1 MLVGLF
7 QCRHH
12 GRLLR
17 ARRPG
22 DRILRHAQLRH
33 EGPHLDIDLAPVAE
47 RQSPFSVRAT
57 LSLLESGGRPVIRS
71 IERIYWPAP
80 LLVGVRPLFQGDYA
94 REGSQAAFEVVR
106 ASRDGKLHGAS
117 LPARLFREN
126 RDYYWRFDDQ
136 RGWHS
141 GFTETDELVA
151 TRSVSVPAGG
161 RGKLEVPVK
170 YGRYRLEI
178 ADPETGK
185 TLKYRFYAGW
195 SARNDEDQGI
205 RPDRVAL
212 KLDKPAYRDGDT
224 AKLTI
229 TPPHGGQA
237 LISVEAD
244 RTLWTQRIAMPDGG
258 TTVDIPLDKA
268 WRRHDLYVS
277 VMVLRP
283 GSAGEKVTPARARNS
298 RNCLIS
304 CLGHVELLCGWCMKN
319 SKRFNTMRKRAP
331 CADSIVAPRCDS
343 SDSTSRQ

>member
-1 MLVGLF
+1 
-7 QCRHH
+7 
-12 GRLLR
+12 
-17 ARRPG
+17 
-22 DRILRHAQLRH
+22 
-33 EGPHLDIDLAPVAE
+33 
-47 RQSPFSVRAT
+47 
-57 LSLLESGGRPVIRS
+57 
-71 IERIYWPAP
+71 
-80 LLVGVRPLFQGDYA
+80 
-94 REGSQAAFEVVR
+94 
-106 ASRDGKLHGAS
+106 
-117 LPARLFREN
+117 
-126 RDYYWRFDDQ
+126 
-136 RGWHS
+136 
-141 GFTETDELVA
+141 
-151 TRSVSVPAGG
+151 
-161 RGKLEVPVK
+161 VPVK

-283 GSAGEKVTPARARNS
+283 GSAGEKVTPARA
-298 RNCLIS
+298 
-304 CLGHVELLCGWCMKN
+304 LGLVHLPLE
-319 SKRFNTMRKRAP
+319 RAS
-331 CADSIVAPRCDS
+331 ASWR
-343 SDSTSRQ
+343 